1 MINVNKLISY
11 ILIAVIV
18 SLLFAIIAMYT
29 PRWLYITL
37 AVTTIPLCL
46 ASLKKKKMR
55 HWLIIENRCID
66 GKISTTVKLV
76 HGYDYPQLEEHVQS
90 LTHLFSLSCIEVD
103 DVTAQ
108 IISKQIEGFN
118 NGLEQI
124 S

>member
-1 MINVNKLISY
+1 M
-11 ILIAVIV
+11 IV

-37 AVTTIPLCL
+37 AVITIALCL

-90 LTHLFSLSCIEVD
+90 LTSLLALSCIEVD

-108 IISKQIEGFN
+108 IISKQIDGFN

>member
-1 MINVNKLISY
+1 MINVNKLISC
-11 ILIAVIV
+11 ILIAMIV

-37 AVTTIPLCL
+37 AVIVIALCL

-55 HWLIIENRCID
+55 HWLILENRCVN
-66 GKISTTVKLV
+66 GKISTVVKLV

-90 LTHLFSLSCIEVD
+90 LTSLLALSCIEVD

-108 IISKQIEGFN
+108 IISKQIDGFN

>member
-1 MINVNKLISY
+1 MIDVNKLISC
-11 ILIAVIV
+11 ILISIIV
-18 SLLFAIIAMYT
+18 ALLFTIIAMYT

-37 AVTTIPLCL
+37 AVTTLALCL

-55 HWLIIENRCID
+55 HWLIIENRCVD

-90 LTHLFSLSCIEVD
+90 LTHLFALSCIEVD

-108 IISKQIEGFN
+108 IISKQIERFN

>member
-1 MINVNKLISY
+1 MIDINKLISY
-11 ILIAVIV
+11 ILIPVIV
-18 SLLFAIIAMYT
+18 SILFTIIAMYT

-37 AVTTIPLCL
+37 SIIIIALCL

-55 HWLIIENRCID
+55 HWLIIENRCVD

-76 HGYDYPQLEEHVQS
+76 HGYDYPQLEQHVQS
-90 LTHLFSLSCIEVD
+90 LTSLFALSCIEVD